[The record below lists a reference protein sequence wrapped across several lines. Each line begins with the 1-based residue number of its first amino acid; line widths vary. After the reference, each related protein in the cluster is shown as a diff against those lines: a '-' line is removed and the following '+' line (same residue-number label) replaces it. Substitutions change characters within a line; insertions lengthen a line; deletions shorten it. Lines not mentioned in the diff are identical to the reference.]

1 MEHHSWKWK
10 AGVIFAFLAALT
22 LRSRSKQIF
31 LCPYGSYCMPRQV
44 AATEQIQ
51 RGRDE
56 KLFWVRCVGIM
67 FQETW
72 GLLLW
77 AQMTKGPGRSQDTQ
91 DCNDYSS
98 LCAATFFCTS
108 HREKPP
114 YWINAFFS
122 FFFPVGYSLS
132 NKEVVTFSACCAL
145 RSATLIFG

>member
-98 LCAATFFCTS
+98 LSFAPHTEKSLLIGLMPFFL
-108 HREKPP
+108 
-114 YWINAFFS
+114 